1 MSVANVV
8 SQLRGLVDKAN
19 TLIPK
24 FAKVYPSEQQW
35 EDLGSLS
42 EQLAMAAN
50 KIKKDIRESKES
62 RGQRAWKESEKLRSQ
77 ALACKGELL
86 TTGRLKLPPVFRR
99 NIVTIFEGP
108 KSSKFDSE
116 ENKLRKASTLQ
127 RCKQIRQLS
136 PSGVVSWA
144 ISFAPTVWAA
154 GSMPTDIFNCLLD
167 DIEPD
172 CRPSWPSVVRETL
185 YILQED
191 EKALQH
197 SEAYQEF
204 LREYDNPANPN
215 SDCPEYDNPANPNSD
230 CRKRKRLYSYG
241 QEMQPNQGH
250 PSNGGRGMKNFPPQE
265 GMANYEW

>member
-1 MSVANVV
+1 MSVTNVV

-19 TLIPK
+19 SLTPK
-24 FAKVYPSEQQW
+24 LSKIYPSEQQW

-42 EQLAMAAN
+42 EQLAIAAN

-62 RGQRAWKESEKLRSQ
+62 RVQRAWKESEKLRSQ

-108 KSSKFDSE
+108 KNSKFDSE
-116 ENKLRKASTLQ
+116 ETKLRKASTLQ
-127 RCKQIRQLS
+127 RCEQIRQLS

-172 CRPSWPSVVRETL
+172 CRPSWPSIVRETL

-197 SEAYQEF
+197 SAAYQEF
-204 LREYDNPANPN
+204 LKGITARTI
-215 SDCPEYDNPANPNSD
+215 SLSG
-230 CRKRKRLYSYG
+230 S
-241 QEMQPNQGH
+241 
-250 PSNGGRGMKNFPPQE
+250 
-265 GMANYEW
+265 